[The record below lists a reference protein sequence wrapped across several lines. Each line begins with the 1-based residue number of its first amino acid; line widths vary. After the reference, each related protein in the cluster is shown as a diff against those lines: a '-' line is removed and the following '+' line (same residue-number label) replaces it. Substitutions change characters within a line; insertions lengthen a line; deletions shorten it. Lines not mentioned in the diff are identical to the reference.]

1 MSKFFI
7 NRPVT
12 ALGGGWKF
20 DNITRTGRMGDSA
33 VPVQHV
39 AWIHP
44 QPCNIDRLA
53 TVHHMRVSVRHRDAP
68 GDELETG
75 ALDSGQGDAAEA
87 VLGDDHAFD

>member
-1 MSKFFI
+1 
-7 NRPVT
+7 
-12 ALGGGWKF
+12 
-20 DNITRTGRMGDSA
+20 MGDSA
-33 VPVQHV
+33 FPVQHV

-44 QPCNIDRLA
+44 QPCNLDRLA
-53 TVHHMRVSVRHRDAP
+53 TVHHVRVSVRHRDAP